1 MTESVARRTQSRQLP
16 GTPCW
21 ASLLVRELSRSQ
33 EFYHK
38 LFGWEFYTGPHQ
50 PGPYV
55 RALAEGHEVAG
66 LGEIVPGRRLNVA
79 WLPYMASDDADET
92 AGLIRERGGTVAV
105 GPLEADNAGRMAIA
119 ADTAGAGFG
128 VWQPAAQPGGLR
140 PATAEVP
147 GAPVWYELITRDS
160 SVAGNFYPAVFGYE
174 PTKGHSGDG
183 ADAGGGSGGG
193 SAVGGD
199 AAVPDDGEIDD
210 YVTLNVAGAPVAGIH
225 GIGRALPRDR
235 GPYWK
240 TYFAVSDTDDTAR
253 RILELGGSIVQLPN
267 DTPHGRVATAE
278 DPEGAQFSVIANDRP
293 PVAAASS
300 GEAGPSGPGAPSG
313 PASGR

>member
-1 MTESVARRTQSRQLP
+1 MTESVARHPRSKQMP

-21 ASLLVRELSRSQ
+21 ASLLVRELGRSQ

-38 LFGWEFYTGPHQ
+38 LFGWEFYSGPSQ

-55 RALAEGHEVAG
+55 RALADGHEVAG

-79 WLPYMASDDADET
+79 WLPYMASEDADET

-105 GPLEADNAGRMAIA
+105 GPLDADNAGRMAIA
-119 ADTAGAGFG
+119 ADSAGAVFG
-128 VWQPAAQPGGLR
+128 VWQPAAQPDSLS

-174 PTKGHSGDG
+174 SGAEGDG
-183 ADAGGGSGGG
+183 DGE
-193 SAVGGD
+193 D
-199 AAVPDDGEIDD
+199 PDDGDD
-210 YVTLNVAGAPVAGIH
+210 YLTLLVDGTPVAGIH
-225 GIGRALPRDR
+225 GVGRALPRDR

-240 TYFAVSDTDDTAR
+240 TYFAVADTDATAR
-253 RILELGGSIVQLPN
+253 QILELGGSIVHLPV
-267 DTPHGRVATAE
+267 DTPRGRVATAA
-278 DPEGAQFSVIANDRP
+278 DPEGAQFSVIAHG
-293 PVAAASS
+293 AA
-300 GEAGPSGPGAPSG
+300 
-313 PASGR
+313 